1 VHLDGTRFANA
12 VVAGGQTPADLSW
25 RSGVDILCLGATK
38 NGALAAEAVIYFEP
52 ERQAAAISSFEFRR
66 KRGGHLVS
74 KGRLLSAQMDAW
86 LAGDFWLDR
95 AAHSNAMGQRL
106 ATGLRAIEGVEITNE
121 ATANILFV
129 RLPLAIHRRLRAAGA
144 EYYLEPAS
152 QTEEGDGVGVRARL
166 VCSPSTA
173 PESVD
178 AFLGTCAAVDTVA
191 A

>member
-1 VHLDGTRFANA
+1 MLENERTGEMSAPFTD
-12 VVAGGQTPADLSW
+12 AD
-25 RSGVDILCLGATK
+25 
-38 NGALAAEAVIYFEP
+38 
-52 ERQAAAISSFEFRR
+52 
-66 KRGGHLVS
+66 
-74 KGRLLSAQMDAW
+74 
-86 LAGDFWLDR
+86 
-95 AAHSNAMGQRL
+95 QRL
-106 ATGLRAIEGVEITNE
+106 AYREAVERDLDADQIDRLRDGDVDMLKEQITDRLDRLYAAKVYLQSNE